1 MYAKI
6 FAQIYDG
13 TLCTKG
19 PWQAL
24 VTFQQLLVLADQ
36 EGNVDMTAAA
46 ISRRTTIP
54 LEIISMGIEELLKAD
69 PESRTP
75 TEDGRRILPLCD
87 GRAWGWKIVN
97 YKHYRA
103 LKREEERREYHR
115 NYWHKRKDKAATKTQ
130 AAARS
135 AVYNALNA
143 GTLKQ
148 GDCAECGAFPTEA
161 HHENYNKPLEVI
173 WLCKKHHEE
182 RHHNPST
189 IPSTNQPNTTPST
202 GHNTLNGNQPIAEA
216 EAYAEAKRKT
226 YDARAHLLSVGVTES
241 TINDWFAIR
250 KAKKLPASKTA
261 IGEILKE
268 IGRTDYTPEDAF
280 RECCARGWAGFKAD
294 WIDGAR
300 NGKTG
305 NSRAGGVGTT
315 IAELTGANRNRS
327 PVIEGTADR
336 VD

>member
-75 TEDGRRILPLCD
+75 TEDGRRIIPLCE

-115 NYWHKRKDKAATKTQ
+115 NYWHKRKDKAST
-130 AAARS
+130 
-135 AVYNALNA
+135 
-143 GTLKQ
+143 
-148 GDCAECGAFPTEA
+148 
-161 HHENYNKPLEVI
+161 
-173 WLCKKHHEE
+173 KKH
-182 RHHNPST
+182 ST
-189 IPSTNQPNTTPST
+189 IPSTTQPNTTSST
-202 GHNTLNGNQPIAEA
+202 GHNSLNGNQPIAEA
-216 EAYAEAKRKT
+216 EAEAYAEARKKT

-305 NSRAGGVGTT
+305 NSRAGGVETT